1 MDVLAENQ
9 LAKYSPQE
17 MAYWHYGAPGK
28 NNPRNMERQ
37 QAELPGYRLLAVEAL
52 PKVKAKVRAEIFAA
66 LDDEQV
72 QRPQLPRENALI
84 NELIKEYFE
93 YNGYYHALSVLLAES
108 GHPEEP
114 QFDRR
119 FLASELRVREDD
131 RSRSHPLIYALV
143 RGACASDVGAPPA
156 AMEERTGAFAMP
168 PGPPGRGSDVSDA
181 TPPPPEEEEKPMF
194 IRGASR

>member
-1 MDVLAENQ
+1 MTASLDELKQALIETLESRGVLGQ
-9 LAKYSPQE
+9 
-17 MAYWHYGAPGK
+17 
-28 NNPRNMERQ
+28 
-37 QAELPGYRLLAVEAL
+37 
-52 PKVKAKVRAEIFAA
+52 VKAKVRAEIFAA

-143 RGACASDVGAPPA
+143 HGACASDVGAPPA
-156 AMEERTGAFAMP
+156 AMEERTGAFPMP